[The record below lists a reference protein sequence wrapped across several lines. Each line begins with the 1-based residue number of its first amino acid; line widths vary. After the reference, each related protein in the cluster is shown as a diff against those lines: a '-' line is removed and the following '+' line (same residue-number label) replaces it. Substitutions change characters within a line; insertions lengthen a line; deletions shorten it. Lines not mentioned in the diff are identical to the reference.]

1 MLVLGKIR
9 RIESLPRLVTRVI
22 VSVSQ
27 LADSSGLQT
36 TLIESLGNNKPSK
49 VEEPEENSLIRY

>member
-1 MLVLGKIR
+1 VEFHGEKSILKFHI
-9 RIESLPRLVTRVI
+9 I